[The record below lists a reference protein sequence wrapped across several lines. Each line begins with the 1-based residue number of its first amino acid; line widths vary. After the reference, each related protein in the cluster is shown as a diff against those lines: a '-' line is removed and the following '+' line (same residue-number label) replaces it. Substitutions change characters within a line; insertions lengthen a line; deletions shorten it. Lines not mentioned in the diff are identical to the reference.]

1 MTGPQDPPSRRRD
14 RRSRDEAHRDYE
26 LWVDQTGQHAAQP
39 GDTYDAPHHDAYAES
54 VRADPSPYGP
64 GPEERDDDVVGEVPA
79 ESSIRSRNRV
89 SSWAEALFNPRFVSA
104 QARNKRAALLLGGT
118 LLVPGS
124 AQISAGNRRIGRIAL
139 SVTVVCWIL
148 LALAILSA
156 VFWRTPLIFLLT
168 NGLTTPVISV
178 ALVALAIGWGV
189 LFLDAL
195 RLVRPGLLSTRART
209 VAIVATIVAMVVTSG
224 GLGYTAHLINVT
236 RSTVGQIFGGGLPFR
251 PVDGRYN
258 ILLMGADAGAD
269 RVGLRPDSMTV
280 ISIDADSGQT
290 VTISLPRNLQNAPFP
305 ADSPM
310 HEVYP
315 EGYDCG
321 DECLLNA
328 VYTDVTE
335 NHPDVYGDVDDPG
348 AEAMMDAASG
358 VLGID
363 VQGYAMID
371 MAGFEQ
377 LVDAMG
383 GITIDVGG
391 EVPIGGGTNEIT
403 GLPNPIDGYIEPG
416 VQHLDGFHALWY
428 ARSREGASDYDRQA
442 RQRCVQT
449 AMLKQLNPVN
459 VVSKFEEMAA
469 AGTQVVVTDIPQ
481 SSIGSFVDL
490 ALEAKNYDLVGYA
503 AGPPYYDAMF
513 PTYPDYDQL
522 HADVADLLAS
532 ADGSGDVQPT
542 TAAASGPASSESAG
556 AVLAQG
562 AGTGAR
568 SLTMIPAET
577 LDGATEPGQTE
588 LSANGTCSVP

>member
-1 MTGPQDPPSRRRD
+1 MTGPQDFRQHNRGH
-14 RRSRDEAHRDYE
+14 RSDGVADQYAYESGDYDD
-26 LWVDQTGQHAAQP
+26 VGHYSDNGRYGGGY
-39 GDTYDAPHHDAYAES
+39 GDGGS
-54 VRADPSPYGP
+54 YGEN
-64 GPEERDDDVVGEVPA
+64 GSYGDFDDYDDVVGEVPA
-79 ESSIRSRNRV
+79 DGSVRATTRV
-89 SSWAEALFNPRFVSA
+89 SSWAAAMANPRYVSP
-104 QARNKRAALLLGGT
+104 QARNKRAGLLIGAT

-124 AQISAGNRRIGRIAL
+124 AQIAAGNRKIGRVAL
-139 SVTVVCWIL
+139 TVTVICWALLVLIL
-148 LALAILSA
+148 LSA
-156 VFWRTPLIFLLT
+156 MFWRTPLIFLVT
-168 NGLTTPVISV
+168 NGLTAPVISLV
-178 ALVALAIGWGV
+178 LVALAIGWGL

-195 RLVRPGLLSTRART
+195 RLVKPGLLANKART
-209 VAIVATIVAMVVTSG
+209 VTIVGTIVAMVITSG

-236 RSTVGQIFGGGLPFR
+236 RAAVGDIFGGGLPFR

-280 ISIDADSGQT
+280 ISIDAKSGQT
-290 VTISLPRNLQNAPFP
+290 VTISLPRNLQNTPFP
-305 ADSPM
+305 DDSPM
-310 HEVYP
+310 HELYP
-315 EGYDCG
+315 EGYNCG

-328 VYTDVTE
+328 IYTDVTE
-335 NHPDVYGDVDDPG
+335 SHPDIYGDVQDPG

-358 VLGID
+358 VLGIE

-377 LVDAMG
+377 LIDALG

-449 AMLKQLNPVN
+449 AMLKQLSPIN
-459 VVSKFEEMAA
+459 VVSKFEELAA
-469 AGTQVVVTDIPQ
+469 AGTQVVETDIPQ

-490 ALEAKNYDLVGYA
+490 ALEAQNHELVGYA

-513 PTYPDYDQL
+513 PTYPDYNQL
-522 HADVADLLAS
+522 HADVQELLAG
-532 ADGSGDVQPT
+532 ADGT
-542 TAAASGPASSESAG
+542 SALG
-556 AVLAQG
+556 AVNQSSPMALG
-562 AGTGAR
+562 AGLGSR
-568 SLTMIPAET
+568 GLTLLPAET
-577 LDGATEPGQTE
+577 GNSTPGTEDGSATE
-588 LSANGTCSVP
+588 LSPNGTCSVP